1 MFPREPSELSSVV
14 DYSTNSWYGVFTLRK
29 LEADL
34 NTTVMN
40 LLVVGSGG
48 FLGVVA
54 RYGLTLLVQ
63 RSVGPLTTFPYGTL
77 AVNLLGCLAIGMFVG
92 FIESRQLFGTS
103 FRLFALV
110 GMLGGFT
117 TFSTFGYET
126 LTLLRSQQLMHAIA
140 SVGIHIFLGVALVAL
155 GFWLTT
161 PRLG

>member
-1 MFPREPSELSSVV
+1 
-14 DYSTNSWYGVFTLRK
+14 
-29 LEADL
+29 
-34 NTTVMN
+34 MN

-92 FIESRQLFGTS
+92 FIESRQWFGTS

-126 LTLLRSQQLMHAIA
+126 LTLLRSQQFMHVVA
-140 SVGIHIFLGVALVAL
+140 SVGIHIFVGVALVAL
-155 GFWLTT
+155 GFWLTM
-161 PRLG
+161 PR

>member
-77 AVNLLGCLAIGMFVG
+77 AVNLLGCFAIGVFAGFV
-92 FIESRQLFGTS
+92 ESRQLFGAS
-103 FRLFALV
+103 FRLFVLV
-110 GMLGGFT
+110 GILGGFT

-126 LTLLRSQQLMHAIA
+126 LTLLRSQQFMHVVA
-140 SVGIHIFLGVALVAL
+140 SVGIHIFVGVALVAL
-155 GFWLTT
+155 GFWLTM
-161 PRLG
+161 PR

>member
-77 AVNLLGCLAIGMFVG
+77 AVNLLGCFAIGVFAGFV
-92 FIESRQLFGTS
+92 ESRQLFGAS
-103 FRLFALV
+103 SRLFVLV
-110 GMLGGFT
+110 GILGGFT
-117 TFSTFGYET
+117 TFSTFGHET
-126 LTLLRSQQLMHAIA
+126 LTLLRSQQFMHVVA
-140 SVGIHIFLGVALVAL
+140 SVGIHIFVGVALVAL
-155 GFWLTT
+155 GFWLTM
-161 PRLG
+161 PR

>member
-1 MFPREPSELSSVV
+1 V
-14 DYSTNSWYGVFTLRK
+14 
-29 LEADL
+29 

-40 LLVVGSGG
+40 LFVVGSGG

-54 RYGLTLLVQ
+54 RYGLTLLIQ

-77 AVNLLGCLAIGMFVG
+77 AVNLLGCLAIGMFAG
-92 FIESRQLFGTS
+92 FVEARQLFGAS

-110 GMLGGFT
+110 GILGGFT

-140 SVGIHIFLGVALVAL
+140 SVGIHIFVGVALVAI
-155 GFWLTT
+155 GFWFTT
-161 PRLG
+161 AR

>member
-1 MFPREPSELSSVV
+1 MFPREPSELSNVV
-14 DYSTNSWYGVFTLRK
+14 DYPANFWYGFFTLRK

-40 LLVVGSGG
+40 LFVVGSGG

-77 AVNLLGCLAIGMFVG
+77 AVNLLGCLAIGMFAG
-92 FIESRQLFGTS
+92 FVEARQLFGAS

-126 LTLLRSQQLMHAIA
+126 LTLLRSQQLMHATA
-140 SVGIHIFLGVALVAL
+140 SVGIHIFVGVALVAL

-161 PRLG
+161 AK